1 MKKQWGLRGSFV
13 TPRTATLLSWGLM
26 NMLQKFFL
34 IKCLGFFFSS
44 ETKADMQSVGVL
56 GEAFGEEMG
65 LARPY
70 ISCGWGAGFKF

>member
-26 NMLQKFFL
+26 NVLQNFFL

-65 LARPY
+65 LAHPY

>member
-1 MKKQWGLRGSFV
+1 MGSQGFICNAENS
-13 TPRTATLLSWGLM
+13 PLLSWGLM
-26 NMLQKFFL
+26 NVLQNFFL